1 MMKVTG
7 RIPAVDINTKR
18 EKYTNHKLLILIIY
32 SIKIECTLNFLCIN
46 NHHLSLE
53 FTFVFFSNICIS
65 ISFEKERENIGNFIQ
80 HHTSKPYSRHE
91 NESYICIYI

>member
-32 SIKIECTLNFLCIN
+32 SIKIECTLKFLCIN

-53 FTFVFFSNICIS
+53 FAFVFFQIS
-65 ISFEKERENIGNFIQ
+65 ALAYLLKERERILVILFNIIQ
-80 HHTSKPYSRHE
+80 ATLT
-91 NESYICIYI
+91 